1 MIAMFGMVIAQGI
14 KMLSTVITDS
24 QDNSMIIACSVGI
37 GLGVTVV
44 PELFV
49 ALPSSIQ
56 ILTSNGIVAG
66 SVTAI
71 VLNILFNMLPSR
83 KRTPATAVVKESAI
97 NQG

>member
-1 MIAMFGMVIAQGI
+1 MVTMVARA
-14 KMLSTVITDS
+14 D
-24 QDNSMIIACSVGI
+24 SMIIACSVGI

-49 ALPSSIQ
+49 QLPSSVQ

-71 VLNILFNMLPSR
+71 VLNILFNMLPSK
-83 KRTPATAVVKESAI
+83 KRQHATAPAVKESAM